1 MTTDNTSKTPRV
13 FTYLPDAVLDLGCE
27 KWTRVPDTDKYLYET
42 GNYPSSFY
50 ELLTR
55 WGPLTEVVR
64 KLPTKIGSVIRAGG
78 YLMVRVREG
87 WVLAELD
94 VRSRLAV
101 FEDDE
106 IDEWEEVTDL

>member
-1 MTTDNTSKTPRV
+1 MTTDNTTKTPRV
-13 FTYLPDAVLDLGCE
+13 FTDLPDAVLDRDGE
-27 KWTRVPDTDKYLYET
+27 GWTRIPDTDKYLHED
-42 GNYPSSFY
+42 GSYPTSFY
-50 ELLTR
+50 ELLTS

-64 KLPTKIGSVIRAGG
+64 ELPTKIGSVIRAGG